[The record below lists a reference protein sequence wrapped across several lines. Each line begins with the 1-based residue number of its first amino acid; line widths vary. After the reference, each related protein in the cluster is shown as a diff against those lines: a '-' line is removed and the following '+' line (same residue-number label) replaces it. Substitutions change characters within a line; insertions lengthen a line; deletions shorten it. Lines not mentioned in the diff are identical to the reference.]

1 VGLTVLHHQ
10 NGTQPMIQ
18 STLPD
23 PSPEQLHEVL
33 RSAAIALQ
41 GRAVGL
47 WEARDGGEVFPIATS
62 PGRTLP
68 PTAVREMNEALGE
81 WNVERTA
88 GRRWLACRL
97 DLGRWC
103 IAPLRGQPAGPPDS
117 GVERRK
123 RERMTLELAALCLGL
138 INGFEGER
146 ARQRLTEETLKRS
159 REELDDFFENAAIAL
174 HWVGHDGTILRANR
188 AELELTGYDLEEYLG
203 RNVIEFHADADVGAA
218 IIERLQHGETLSNV
232 EARLRRRDGSL
243 RHVLISSNGRYDD
256 TGRFLHSRCF
266 TRDITELKMA
276 EAQLRHGAL
285 HDRLTNL
292 PNRSLLLERIAQGL
306 AFAGREEDYGFAVMF
321 LDCDYFKLVNDS
333 LGHAAGDHVLI
344 ELARRLESGTRP
356 GDLVA
361 RLAGDEFAL
370 FLEGVRDV
378 FDASRVADRVRQHL
392 AAPFVAEGQELFLGA
407 SIGIALNDAA
417 YTRPEDLL
425 RDADIAMYRAK
436 TQGRGRAEVFDP
448 AMRDKARSRLSL
460 ETSLR
465 HALERDE
472 LRLVYQPILD
482 LRSREITGF
491 EALLRW
497 AHPERGMLPP
507 GDFIE
512 LAEQTGVIV
521 PMGAWV
527 LREACKQ
534 ARAWQLAHP
543 QGDTLTMGVNLS
555 VEQVKHPSLRDD
567 VATALRESG
576 LGPRSLR
583 LELTETLLLED
594 LDEVAAQLERLRALE
609 VDLVMDDFG
618 TGYSSLSYLR
628 RFPLDALKI
637 DRSFV
642 RRVGA
647 RKGDTELV
655 RTIIALAQNLGMGV
669 IAEGIET
676 AAQRDRLVELG
687 CVLGQGF
694 LFAEPLASEQAAAML
709 AKGAAR

>member
-1 VGLTVLHHQ
+1 MSLTE
-10 NGTQPMIQ
+10 PA
-18 STLPD
+18 PD
-23 PSPEQLHEVL
+23 QLHEVL

-47 WEARDGGEVFPIATS
+47 WEARDDGEVIPVATS

-68 PTAVREMNEALGE
+68 PMAVREMNEALAD
-81 WNVERTA
+81 WQVERTE

-103 IAPLRGQPAGPPDS
+103 IAPLRGHPAGPPSS
-117 GVERRK
+117 GVERRR
-123 RERMTLELAALCLGL
+123 RERMTLELAALCLGVL
-138 INGFEGER
+138 EGFESER
-146 ARQRLTEETLKRS
+146 ARHRLTEELLQRN
-159 REELDDFFENAAIAL
+159 REELEDFFENAAIAL

-188 AELELTGYDLEEYLG
+188 AELDLMGYSLEEYLG
-203 RNVIEFHADADVGAA
+203 RNVADFHADADVGA
-218 IIERLQHGETLSNV
+218 ELRRRLAAGETLSNL
-232 EARLRRRDGSL
+232 EARMRRRDGAIRS
-243 RHVLISSNGRYDD
+243 VLISANARHDE

-266 TRDITELKMA
+266 TRDITELKLA

-292 PNRSLLLERIAQGL
+292 PNRALLLERVAQGL
-306 AFAGREEDYGFAVMF
+306 QLAERNQDYGFAVMF
-321 LDCDYFKLVNDS
+321 LDCDHFKYVNDS
-333 LGHAAGDHVLI
+333 LGHGAGDQVLV
-344 ELARRLESGTRP
+344 ELSQRLEADTRP

-361 RLAGDEFAL
+361 RLGGDEFTL

-378 FDASRVADRVRQHL
+378 FDATRVAERVRQQL
-392 AAPFVAEGQELFLGA
+392 AAPFSADGQELFLGA
-407 SIGIALNDAA
+407 SIGIALSGSG
-417 YTRPEDLL
+417 YSRPEDML

-448 AMRDKARSRLSL
+448 AMRDRARSRLTL
-460 ETSLR
+460 ETALR
-465 HALERDE
+465 HAVERDQ
-472 LRLVYQPILD
+472 LRLRYQPIYD
-482 LRSREITGF
+482 LRTQQVNGF

-497 AHPERGMLPP
+497 AHPERGTMAP
-507 GDFIE
+507 GEFID
-512 LAEQTGVIV
+512 LAEETGLIV
-521 PMGAWV
+521 PIGAWV
-527 LREACKQ
+527 LKEACRQ
-534 ARAWQLAHP
+534 GREWQLAHP
-543 QGDTLTMGVNLS
+543 RQDPLTIGVNLS
-555 VEQVKHPSLRDD
+555 VEQVKYHGLRDD

-576 LGPRSLR
+576 LAPRTLR
-583 LELTETLLLED
+583 LEVTETLLLED
-594 LDEVAAQLERLRALE
+594 LEEVAAQLERLRALDVE
-609 VDLVMDDFG
+609 LVMDDFG

-669 IAEGIET
+669 IAEGVES

-687 CVLGQGF
+687 CVYGQGF
-694 LFAEPLASEQAAAML
+694 LFAEPLEPLEAGGLL
-709 AKGAAR
+709 ANGTTK